1 MDPHQML
8 RFKIHS
14 RATKTKHLVW
24 TILPPSPQ
32 PAPSPPTNFTGNLN
46 ILQYNINGISGKLDE
61 LLHFMEKDN
70 IKIAA
75 IQETKLT
82 DKSKLPNINNFNM
95 VRKDR
100 GVNKGGGVAFLIH
113 EDIPFQLEET
123 PNALKNDS
131 HTESITISIP
141 GENKPLII
149 RNVYIPPTS
158 SC

>member
-1 MDPHQML
+1 MDHAAPL
-8 RFKIHS
+8 P
-14 RATKTKHLVW
+14 L
-24 TILPPSPQ
+24 LPPPPQ

-100 GVNKGGGVAFLIH
+100 GVNKGGL
-113 EDIPFQLEET
+113 P
-123 PNALKNDS
+123 
-131 HTESITISIP
+131 HT
-141 GENKPLII
+141 
-149 RNVYIPPTS
+149 
-158 SC
+158 